1 MSSKYSRLAEALQEH
16 GYDAFLA
23 WSPITMGYLADL
35 FENGHERFITF
46 AVNSAGDHHLICPA
60 LTVNQAERMGI
71 ESLAG
76 WRDGEDPIA
85 LFKELADRWDLSVGI
100 LAVDPE
106 MPARHLLAL
115 QNLLPSALFKDG
127 DAIISGLMRQKDAT
141 EIDAMT
147 RAARIADDA
156 WIAIQPYLTA
166 GVTEASIAQK
176 LSELM
181 RAAGGKPTFTIIAA
195 GPNGAEP
202 HHNTDESV
210 LKPGDVVILD
220 FGCEV
225 DHYQSDITR
234 TICIGAP
241 TDEAKTVYD
250 IVYRAHLA
258 GRDAIAVGKTG
269 ADADAA
275 ARKVIVDAGY
285 GEFFNHRLGHGIGM
299 NGHEAPNLAAS
310 NTEPLAIGDC
320 FSIEPGIYLPGK
332 FGVRIENI
340 YTLTEDG
347 AQSLN
352 DLPSPI
358 LVGV

>member
-16 GYDAFLA
+16 GCDAFLA

-35 FENGHERFITF
+35 FENGHERFLTL
-46 AVNSAGDHHLICPA
+46 AVNSSGDHHLICPA
-60 LTVNQAERMGI
+60 LTVNQAERIGVQSI
-71 ESLAG
+71 AG

-85 LFKELADRWDLSVGI
+85 LFKALSDRWNLSVGI

-106 MPARHLLAL
+106 MPARHLIAL

-127 DAIISGLMRQKDAT
+127 DAIISGLMRQKDAA

-166 GVTEASIAQK
+166 GVTESAIAQK
-176 LSELM
+176 LAEFM

-202 HHNTDESV
+202 HHLPDDSV
-210 LKPGDVVILD
+210 LHAGDVVILD

-234 TICIGAP
+234 TIAIGP
-241 TDEAKTVYD
+241 PSEEAKAIYD
-250 IVYRAHLA
+250 LVYRAHLA
-258 GRDAIAVGKTG
+258 GRDAISVGKTG
-269 ADADAA
+269 ADADMA
-275 ARKVIVDAGY
+275 ARKVIADAGY
-285 GEFFNHRLGHGIGM
+285 AQYFNHRLGHGIGM

-310 NTEPLAIGDC
+310 NTEPLTVGDC

-340 YTLTEDG
+340 YTLTDTG
-347 AQSLN
+347 AKSLN
-352 DLPSPI
+352 DEPSPVLI
-358 LVGV
+358 GL